1 MKKLIIFILLQFILL
16 PNAYSKDYDLSDL
29 ITLSIKNN
37 PLIASQEA
45 YLSASRY
52 DKSSAISQ
60 FLPAPYASIDKL
72 TSSKNELT
80 YTGGSDVKKVGI
92 QQPIWTGGR
101 LTSGYD
107 KSVAQEVKSL
117 ADLEEAKIQ
126 LSIKIVQSY
135 IDWTGSDRKT
145 LAYKKI
151 IDKQE
156 RLIEMMKRRV
166 KEGVSPANDLGFAQ
180 GRLSQTMSEYE
191 LVLSAKEVAY
201 KRLLIQVF
209 SNASQAPLISK
220 NGKSIKIKEN
230 VDVLID
236 NAFLNH
242 PVIKKGLASIDI
254 ADAEIR
260 ETRSTLSPEVF
271 LKVERQYGDLVIANA
286 PNQDRVFLGLTT
298 RFGAGYSAI
307 SNISSKQAKKNSVE
321 NDFSAS
327 KNAISEQIQTDYSS
341 HKATIQRIPLL
352 QNTYQ
357 NAVLTSFSWER
368 QFLTSKKQWLDLLNA
383 TREELQA
390 ELNLIDVLS
399 AEVLLSWRLQLT
411 AHGMDKTLNDPQIY
425 KNVFEN

>member
-1 MKKLIIFILLQFILL
+1 MKIIKIFILLQFILL

-29 ITLSIKNN
+29 ISLAIKNN

-45 YLSASRY
+45 TLNASGY

-72 TSSKNELT
+72 TSSKNEAT
-80 YTGGSDVKKVGI
+80 YRGGSDVKKIGI

-101 LTSGYD
+101 LISGYD
-107 KSVAQEVKSL
+107 KSVAQEVKSS

-135 IDWTGSDRKT
+135 VEWAGSDRKT
-145 LAYKKI
+145 TAYKKI
-151 IDKQE
+151 IDKQD
-156 RLIEMMKRRV
+156 RLIEMMRRRV

-191 LVLSAKEVAY
+191 SVLSAKEAAY

-209 SNASQAPLISK
+209 SNASQAISISK
-220 NGKSIKIKEN
+220 NRKSIIIKEN
-230 VDVLID
+230 VDGLID

-242 PVIKKGLASIDI
+242 PAIKKGLANIDI

-260 ETRSTLSPEVF
+260 ETRSALSPEVF

-298 RFGAGYSAI
+298 RFGSGYSAI

-341 HKATIQRIPLL
+341 YKATLQRTPLL

-368 QFLTSKKQWLDLLNA
+368 QFLASKKQWLDLLNA

-411 AHGMDKTLNDPQIY
+411 AHGMDKTLNDSQAF
-425 KNVFEN
+425 KNVFQN

>member
-1 MKKLIIFILLQFILL
+1 MLS
-16 PNAYSKDYDLSDL
+16 PNAYSKDLELSDL
-29 ITLSIKNN
+29 ISLSIKNN

-45 YLSASRY
+45 SLNASGY
-52 DKSSAISQ
+52 DKSSAIAQ
-60 FLPAPYASIDKL
+60 FLPSPYVSVDKL
-72 TSSKNELT
+72 TSSKNEAT
-80 YTGGSDVKKVGI
+80 YKGGSDVKKIGL

-107 KSVAQEVKSL
+107 KSVAQEVKSS

-126 LSIKIVQSY
+126 LSSKVVQSY
-135 IDWTGSDRKT
+135 VEWVSSDRKT

-156 RLIEMMKRRV
+156 RLMEMMKRRV
-166 KEGVSPANDLGFAQ
+166 KEGISPANDLGFAQ

-191 LVLSAKEVAY
+191 SVLSAKEAAH

-209 SNASQAPLISK
+209 SSASQAPSISK
-220 NGKSIKIKEN
+220 NGKSINIKEN
-230 VDVLID
+230 ADKLID
-236 NAFLNH
+236 NAFQSH
-242 PVIKKGLASIDI
+242 PAIKKGLASIDI
-254 ADAEIR
+254 ADADIR
-260 ETRSTLSPEVF
+260 ETRSALSPEVF
-271 LKVERQYGDLVIANA
+271 LKVERQYGDLVVANA
-286 PNQDRVFLGLTT
+286 PNQDRIFLGLTT

-321 NDFSAS
+321 NDFSAA

-341 HKATIQRIPLL
+341 YKASIQRIPHL

-357 NAVLTSFSWER
+357 NAVLTSSSWER
-368 QFLTSKKQWLDLLNA
+368 QFLASKKQWLDLLNA

-399 AEVLLSWRLQLT
+399 AEVLLSWRLQLS
-411 AHGMDKTLNDPQIY
+411 AYGMDQTLNDSHTY
-425 KNVFEN
+425 KNVFQK